1 MKKLHVFSMVSML
14 FVVTACCSNQGVKVA
29 KGGDH
34 SVAYPQKIEKQM
46 EVPMN
51 LPANIT
57 AICRDGSYSTAT
69 NAMCAGNGGVQTIIS
84 HHHAD

>member
-1 MKKLHVFSMVSML
+1 MVSMIS
-14 FVVTACCSNQGVKVA
+14 VITACCSNQGVTVA
-29 KGGDH
+29 KEVDR
-34 SVAYPQKIEKQM
+34 SVAYPQKIEKQA

-51 LPANIT
+51 LPSSVT